1 MNVIPATILDNFL
14 DNPNTIRDW
23 GLSLEYKPSPNHKWP
38 GKRSSFLHLINPEL
52 HNFLGKKVLN
62 LFFDTPPL
70 NWKATMEF
78 QLISSLEGTG
88 WVHQDYAQF
97 TALLY
102 LTPESKINC
111 GSSLYKLK
119 DDKYYPFISP
129 KEQEINNLR
138 IDHYKTQQLSPQV
151 SELKDQYEKDTYEK
165 IMDVKDKFNRLFM
178 FSSSEFHAA
187 NYYSPQNGED
197 RLTLVMFFEDIL
209 HPKGFPVFRSKQ
221 TTMI

>member
-1 MNVIPATILDNFL
+1 MNVIPATILDGFL
-14 DNPNTIRDW
+14 DNPNAIRDW

-38 GKRSSFLHLINPEL
+38 GKRSAFLHLLNPEL
-52 HNFLGKKVLN
+52 HNYLGKKVLN

-78 QLISSLEGTG
+78 QLISNLEGTG
-88 WVHQDYAQF
+88 WIHQDYAQF

-119 DDKYYPFISP
+119 NNKYHAYTSP
-129 KEQEINNLR
+129 QDQEINDLR
-138 IDHYKTQQLSPQV
+138 LDHYKTQKFPDNVSKLKTQLEENS
-151 SELKDQYEKDTYEK
+151 YEKV
-165 IMDVKDKFNRLFM
+165 MDVKDKYNRLFM
-178 FSSSEFHAA
+178 FSSNEFHAA
-187 NYYSPQNGED
+187 NYYSPQNGES